1 MGVSDPASLMPRRV
15 PGVGSGVGGSTEV
28 MNLFHEGK
36 DGKSS
41 HAARTV
47 DGGAAMMMLVLIEGI
62 EESCVEVSGV
72 QGLNTY
78 AADRELWLW

>member
-1 MGVSDPASLMPRRV
+1 MRRRV

-28 MNLFHEGK
+28 TNLFHEGK

-47 DGGAAMMMLVLIEGI
+47 DGGAAMMMLVLTEGI
-62 EESCVEVSGV
+62 VE
-72 QGLNTY
+72 N
-78 AADRELWLW
+78 

>member
-1 MGVSDPASLMPRRV
+1 MGVSAPGSVMRRRV

-28 MNLFHEGK
+28 TNLFHEGK

-47 DGGAAMMMLVLIEGI
+47 DGGAAMMMLVLTEGI
-62 EESCVEVSGV
+62 VE
-72 QGLNTY
+72 N
-78 AADRELWLW
+78 